1 MSKGIAVRA
10 VLLTGAII
18 IAFALGAALALRGM
32 LPAIPG
38 VTGKAL
44 QEIPAAAKDKAA
56 PAPVKPGTQ
65 KKPQEQRRPLRPGE
79 PAPYYGDLNSLAAVN
94 VRDASLDTIAKGL
107 QYPWAMEILSSTE
120 ALVTEIGGSLQRV
133 DLGDGSITAVTG
145 LPEIPSGKGQL
156 GLMDIALHPDFTQ
169 NRLVYFTHAAKH
181 REEPARYTTALSRA
195 QLKGNALEHVERLL
209 TADPFTKAPANFGGA
224 IAFDAAGYLYV
235 GIGDRTKNTRAQDMG
250 SLHGKILRLMDDGSI
265 PTDNPFVEQPGIDPR
280 IYAAGVRNTQG
291 LVFDTASGKL
301 FQTEHGP
308 MGGDEVNVIEAGRN
322 YGWPTITYGANYT
335 TEKIGLGTRHD
346 GLQQPLYFYLPS
358 IAASPITIY
367 HGAMFPEWEGHLLVG
382 ALKGAH
388 VSKLAL
394 VDGQIRSEHG
404 ILQEA
409 KGRIRDLKVASDG
422 SLYLLVQ
429 NGGRLMR
436 LHRDPQGEALEG
448 AKARDGYTLYQQLCS
463 SCHSAGLEG
472 VPQLDQ
478 PSQWEGRR
486 EQGIDALYRNTLE
499 GIGDMPARGLCDN
512 CSDEEIRGAVEF
524 MLKKLNAQ

>member
-10 VLLTGAII
+10 ALLTGAII

-38 VTGKAL
+38 ATGKAL
-44 QEIPAAAKDKAA
+44 QESPAAAKAKAA
-56 PAPVKPGTQ
+56 PAPVKPGPK
-65 KKPQEQRRPLRPGE
+65 KKPQEQRRPGE

-181 REEPARYTTALSRA
+181 SEEPARYTTALSRA

-404 ILQEA
+404 ILHEA